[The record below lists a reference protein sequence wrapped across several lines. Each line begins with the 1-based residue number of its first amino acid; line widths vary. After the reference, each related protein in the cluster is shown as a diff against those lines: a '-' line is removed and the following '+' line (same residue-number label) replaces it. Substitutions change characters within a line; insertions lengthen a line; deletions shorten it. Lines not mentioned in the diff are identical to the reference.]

1 MIQTGDDKT
10 MPTSKINVCLFGA
23 GEMAAIHAANLVSD
37 SRVSLR
43 YVIDPAADRA
53 AALAKTHGATVVQ
66 PDVAFADPEIDA
78 YVIASPPRTHADY
91 LERAA
96 QTRAYVFCE
105 KPIDHD
111 IDRIRTCLAKLAGRE
126 HKVQLGF
133 NRRFDFQLS
142 RLKQAITDGRIGNVE
157 QVLIISRDPE
167 APTLEGFTHS
177 SGLLKETAIHDFDLL
192 RWLLDDEPVEVFVM
206 ADALI
211 NPDYLTIGHIDTATT
226 TLRMKSGTHVTIL
239 NSLRAAFGYDQ
250 RIEVLGSLGQAAV
263 GNVAQSLVVLSDQ
276 TGITG
281 EKPLWNY
288 PERYAQAY
296 RTEML
301 QFIEAVASEGRVT
314 PDAFDGLRASVIAE
328 AAILSMQSGKP
339 VEIEP
344 AMV

>member
-1 MIQTGDDKT
+1 
-10 MPTSKINVCLFGA
+10 MPISKINVCLFGA
-23 GEMAAIHAANLVSD
+23 GEMAAIHAANLASD
-37 SRVSLR
+37 PRVVLR
-43 YVIDPAADRA
+43 YVIDPAVERA
-53 AALAKTHGATVVQ
+53 EALAKAHGATVAS
-66 PDVAFADPEIDA
+66 PDVAFADPQIDA
-78 YVIASPPRTHADY
+78 FVIASPPRTHADY

-96 QTRAYVFCE
+96 QTKAYVFCE

-111 IDRIRTCLAKLAGRE
+111 IGRIRTCLTKLAGRE
-126 HKVQLGF
+126 DKVQLGF
-133 NRRFDFQLS
+133 NRRFDFQFAK
-142 RLKQAITDGRIGNVE
+142 LKQAITDGRIGSVE

-276 TGITG
+276 MGIIG

-301 QFIEAVASEGRVT
+301 QFIEAVARGNPVT
-314 PDAFDGLRASVIAE
+314 PNAFDGLRASLIAE
-328 AAILSMQSGKP
+328 AAILSMKSKQP
-339 VEIEP
+339 VVIE
-344 AMV
+344 AQTR